1 MSKVKVSIEE
11 HLCRT
16 IEIEVP
22 SIFDDDEDG
31 AMMYAEKKAKEMY
44 HNKEIILDADD
55 HNGIGFLEIELED
68 GTCTNW
74 FDM

>member
-16 IEIEVP
+16 IEIDVP
-22 SIFDDDEDG
+22 SELDTDE
-31 AMMYAEKKAKEMY
+31 AMEYAECKAREMY
-44 HNKEIILDADD
+44 DDKEIILDADD
-55 HNGIGFLEIELED
+55 HNGIRLMQIEHED
-68 GTCTNW
+68 GSCTDW